1 MKEIVKYLKS
11 HIREDYN
18 PIVYIYT
25 ASFLTLF
32 ITLNYTVGFEHPLVI
47 KHYGSWIGHL
57 NSFLF
62 YAFAYYAI
70 AIPKFI
76 IEKKTEYLKNSEFW
90 IKSLIFIALI
100 GISGSLVEH
109 RKVLWNYF
117 KTDLNSDFYY
127 FNKIVSNSTKIFIYT
142 IPLLF
147 VKYFY
152 DRKFKNLYGL
162 TFKGF
167 NWKPYFE
174 MLLIMLPLIIWA
186 SFQTDFMH
194 TYPTIKPDRFSNV
207 FGFPKWILISM
218 YEFIYGF
225 DFIFVELVF
234 RGALVI
240 GLARIIGK
248 DAVLPMVVM
257 YAFLHFGKPLGET
270 LGSIFG
276 GYILGVIAL
285 RSKNIL
291 GGCVIHIGVA
301 LLMEL
306 AAFVQILFFLK

>member
-1 MKEIVKYLKS
+1 MKDIVKYLKT
-11 HIREDYN
+11 HIREDFN
-18 PIVYIYT
+18 TTIYIYT
-25 ASFLTLF
+25 AAFLTLF
-32 ITLNYTVGFEHPLVI
+32 ITLNYTIGFERPLVI
-47 KHYGSWIGHL
+47 RNYGTWLGHL

-90 IKSLIFIALI
+90 IKSIIFIALI

-109 RKVLWNYF
+109 KKYILSSIQNSSDLYF
-117 KTDLNSDFYY
+117 FIKILN
-127 FNKIVSNSTKIFIYT
+127 NSTKMFIYV
-142 IPLLF
+142 IPLLL

-152 DRKFKNLYGL
+152 DKKDKNLYGL

-167 NWKPYFE
+167 NWKPYFT

-186 SFQTDFMH
+186 SFQADFLR
-194 TYPTIKPDRFSNV
+194 TYPTINPNRIYNV
-207 FGFPKWILISM
+207 FGWNNWILVTI

-248 DAVLPMVVM
+248 DAILPMVSM

-285 RSKNIL
+285 HSKNIL

-301 LLMEL
+301 LLMEI
-306 AAFVQILFFLK
+306 AAFVQIFLLMN